1 MPKLIAKNEEAK
13 NALLIGINKV
23 ADIVKITLG
32 PKGNN
37 VALDRNYMPP
47 LITNDGVTIAKEI
60 ELENPLEN
68 MGAKLIKEASIK
80 TNEVAGDGTTTAI
93 VLAQS
98 IIKESFKKLDEISP
112 ILLSTSLRYITKL
125 LAKKLAEMATPITT
139 NNEIKNIANISSA
152 SPEIGEMIA
161 KAKRLVGEDGVI
173 TLSQSNSSST
183 DLSVVDGIRL
193 DTGYITPYL
202 CNDTDKQIIKF
213 DKAKVLIFDK
223 KLQNMQEILH
233 ILEQVAANNE
243 KLLIIC
249 DDVDDEVLKTLI
261 VNKVRGAIQIGII
274 KAPFYGEKRA
284 DILEDLSL
292 LCGTNFYSE
301 SKGDNIKSVSIN
313 DLGNAENIIITK
325 DTTTLLCKAS
335 NKEKI
340 KEKSAALKE
349 KLKAANEDEKEQI
362 KLRLSR
368 LCGGLAVISVGAD
381 TEIELEEKK
390 LRIEDALS
398 ATNSA
403 IEQGIL
409 IGGGCGIYKLKSYL
423 DFLEK
428 AEPEH
433 IIAIKIMQKVIESP
447 LRQIAENCGKNG
459 DVILAQISHEKAYDN
474 YGYDGLNDKFC
485 DLMKA
490 GIIDPAKVTIT
501 ALKNACS
508 VATTIMTTGGAVTDI
523 PTKK

>member
-1 MPKLIAKNEEAK
+1 MQSP
-13 NALLIGINKV
+13 V
-23 ADIVKITLG
+23 D
-32 PKGNN
+32 
-37 VALDRNYMPP
+37 P
-47 LITNDGVTIAKEI
+47 L
-60 ELENPLEN
+60 
-68 MGAKLIKEASIK
+68 
-80 TNEVAGDGTTTAI
+80 
-93 VLAQS
+93 
-98 IIKESFKKLDEISP
+98 
-112 ILLSTSLRYITKL
+112 R
-125 LAKKLAEMATPITT
+125 
-139 NNEIKNIANISSA
+139 
-152 SPEIGEMIA
+152 
-161 KAKRLVGEDGVI
+161 
-173 TLSQSNSSST
+173 
-183 DLSVVDGIRL
+183 
-193 DTGYITPYL
+193 
-202 CNDTDKQIIKF
+202 
-213 DKAKVLIFDK
+213 
-223 KLQNMQEILH
+223 
-233 ILEQVAANNE
+233 
-243 KLLIIC
+243 
-249 DDVDDEVLKTLI
+249 
-261 VNKVRGAIQIGII
+261 
-274 KAPFYGEKRA
+274 
-284 DILEDLSL
+284 
-292 LCGTNFYSE
+292 
-301 SKGDNIKSVSIN
+301 
-313 DLGNAENIIITK
+313 NAENIIITK

-340 KEKSAALKE
+340 KEKSAVLKE
-349 KLKAANEDEKEQI
+349 KLKTANEDEKEQI

-523 PTKK
+523 PAKK